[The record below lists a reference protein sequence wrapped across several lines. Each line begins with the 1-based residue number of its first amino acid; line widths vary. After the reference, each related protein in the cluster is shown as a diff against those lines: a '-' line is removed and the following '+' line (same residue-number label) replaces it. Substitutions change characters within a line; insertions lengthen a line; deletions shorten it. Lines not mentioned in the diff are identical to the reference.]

1 MQTFFMPLIKGAHM
15 KLVCPRCQSS
25 VVYMMTDSNNHQ
37 LIDELLSPAALIGLG
52 ISLCKSFKV
61 NSVIGVVA
69 GTAIAAVI
77 ELAKPHALPLLVNKQ
92 HRCDHCTHV
101 FSTIN

>member
-1 MQTFFMPLIKGAHM
+1 M

-25 VVYMMTDSNNHQ
+25 AVYVMTDSTNQQ
-37 LIDELLSPAALIGLG
+37 LVDEPLSPAALIGLG
-52 ISLCKSFKV
+52 VSLCKSFKV
-61 NSVIGVVA
+61 HPMIGVVA

-77 ELAKPHALPLLVNKQ
+77 ELSEPHSALPMLVNKQ
-92 HRCDHCTHV
+92 HRCDACTHI

>member
-1 MQTFFMPLIKGAHM
+1 M

-25 VVYMMTDSNNHQ
+25 AVYQMTDGTHHH
-37 LIDELLSPAALIGLG
+37 LVDELLSPAALIGLG
-52 ISLCKSFKV
+52 VSLCKSFKV
-61 NSVIGVVA
+61 HPVIGVVA
-69 GTAIAAVI
+69 GTAIATVI

>member
-1 MQTFFMPLIKGAHM
+1 M

-61 NSVIGVVA
+61 HPVIGVVA